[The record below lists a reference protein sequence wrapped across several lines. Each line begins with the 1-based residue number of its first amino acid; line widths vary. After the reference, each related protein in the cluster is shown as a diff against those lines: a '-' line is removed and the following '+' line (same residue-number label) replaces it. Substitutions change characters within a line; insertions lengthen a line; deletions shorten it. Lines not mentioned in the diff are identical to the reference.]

1 MKNSFLFRLRHT
13 FSYFSGLKKTEMALK
28 DKLNGRIDQFNTWR
42 TTHMSD
48 RRFMI
53 LLSVP
58 TGFLAGAAAVIIKKL
73 AHGIRDLVNL
83 LYNHVEVT
91 YVQDTPFSYSH
102 LLYFV
107 CPAIGILLTIL
118 FCKFV
123 LKKDVGHGIPG
134 ILYAIRKNKGKVSRS
149 STWSSIVTSALTVG
163 FGGSVG
169 LEGPSVSTGGSIGSN
184 IAQALKLDYK
194 HTIQLIGMGGA
205 AALAAIF
212 QAPITGIV
220 FALEVFMIDLSLN
233 ALVPIICSSFVA
245 ILTAYFFLGQTVE
258 YPAAIA
264 EGFIPSNALYYVLL
278 GLFAGLVSA
287 YFLKVTFGVEKRFK
301 RVESPWAR
309 FLIGGLMLGILI
321 FLFPALYGEGYD
333 AINMALRGG
342 EGDYQKIF
350 GDTWFKWFMNRDFGF
365 IDYDLVFIVLFGIL
379 ILLKAF
385 ATAFTFG
392 AGGVG
397 GTFAPALFIG
407 AFTGLFFASLV
418 NHLQIAELDPAKF
431 ALVGMSGLV
440 AGMLHA
446 PLTGIFLIAEIT
458 NGYALIVP
466 LMIVSALSY
475 AINRLFFKHSI
486 YTNSVAEKGVEVTH
500 NKDKSILNM
509 MAINQLIET
518 NFSPI
523 DPDSL
528 FRDLLPLV
536 SSSKRNIFPVVDKHG
551 VFCGH
556 VLFDDVRS
564 ILFDESYYD
573 QSIQNF
579 AVLPDYVI
587 HPDESME
594 EIVQKF
600 QKSGKYNIPVIQDG
614 KYLGYI
620 SRANVFSAYR
630 NMMSEISED

>member
-1 MKNSFLFRLRHT
+1 MA
-13 FSYFSGLKKTEMALK
+13 ALK
-28 DKLNGRIDQFNTWR
+28 DKINQRVDQLNTWR

-48 RRFMI
+48 RRFMLI
-53 LLSVP
+53 LSIP

-73 AHGIRDLVNL
+73 AHGIRDLV
-83 LYNHVEVT
+83 
-91 YVQDTPFSYSH
+91 FSAQFNYSH
-102 LLYFV
+102 LLFFI

-118 FCKFV
+118 FCKYI
-123 LKKDVGHGIPG
+123 LKKEVGHGIPG
-134 ILYAIRKNKGKVSRS
+134 ILYAISKNKGQVSRS
-149 STWSSIVTSALTVG
+149 SMWSSIVTSALTVG

-184 IAQALKLDYK
+184 IAQLLRLDYK

-233 ALVPIICSSFVA
+233 AIVPIIVSSFTA

-258 YPAAIA
+258 YPAVIA
-264 EGFIPSNALYYVLL
+264 EGFIPSNAIYYIGL

-287 YFLKVTFGVEKRFK
+287 YFLKVSFSVEKRFK
-301 RVESPWAR
+301 KIESPWVR
-309 FLIGGLMLGILI
+309 FLIGGSLLGVLI
-321 FLFPALYGEGYD
+321 FLFPPLYGEGYE
-333 AINMALRGG
+333 AINSALRG
-342 EGDYQKIF
+342 DYSPIF
-350 GDTWFKWFMNRDFGF
+350 GNPWFAQFKD
-365 IDYDLVFIVLFGIL
+365 IDIVVIILFAGM

-407 AFTGLFFASLV
+407 AFTGLFFATLI
-418 NHLQIAELDPAKF
+418 NYLGLGELDPAKF

-446 PLTGIFLIAEIT
+446 PLTGLFLIAEIT

-466 LMIVSALSY
+466 LMIVSALAY
-475 AINRLFFKHSI
+475 VINRLFFNHSI
-486 YTNSVAEKGVEVTH
+486 YTNPVAEKGVLVTH

-509 MAINQLIET
+509 LVINQLIET

-523 DPDSL
+523 DPDCL

-536 SSSKRNIFPVVDKHG
+536 SSSKRNIFPVVDKKGH
-551 VFCGH
+551 FCGH

-587 HPDESME
+587 HPEESME

-600 QKSGKYNIPVIQDG
+600 QKSGKYNIPVIRDG
-614 KYLGYI
+614 QYMGYI

-630 NMMSEISED
+630 KMMSEISED

>member
-1 MKNSFLFRLRHT
+1 MA
-13 FSYFSGLKKTEMALK
+13 ALK
-28 DKLNGRIDQFNTWR
+28 DKINQRVDQLNTWR

-48 RRFMI
+48 RRFMLI
-53 LLSVP
+53 LSIP

-73 AHGIRDLVNL
+73 AHGIRDLV
-83 LYNHVEVT
+83 
-91 YVQDTPFSYSH
+91 FSAQFNYSH
-102 LLYFV
+102 LLFFI

-118 FCKFV
+118 FCKYI
-123 LKKDVGHGIPG
+123 LKKEVGHGIPG
-134 ILYAIRKNKGKVSRS
+134 ILYAISKNKGQVSRS
-149 STWSSIVTSALTVG
+149 SMWSSIVTSALTVG

-184 IAQALKLDYK
+184 IAQLLRLDYK

-233 ALVPIICSSFVA
+233 AIVPIIVSSFTA

-258 YPAAIA
+258 YPAVIA
-264 EGFIPSNALYYVLL
+264 EGFIPSNAIYYIGL

-287 YFLKVTFGVEKRFK
+287 YFLKVSFSVEKRFK
-301 RVESPWAR
+301 KIESPWVR
-309 FLIGGLMLGILI
+309 FLIGGSLLGVLI
-321 FLFPALYGEGYD
+321 FLFPPLYGEGYE
-333 AINMALRGG
+333 AINSALRG
-342 EGDYQKIF
+342 DYSPIF
-350 GDTWFKWFMNRDFGF
+350 GNPWFAQFKDV
-365 IDYDLVFIVLFGIL
+365 DIVVIILFAGM

-407 AFTGLFFASLV
+407 AFTGLFFATLI
-418 NHLQIAELDPAKF
+418 NYLGLGELDPAKF

-446 PLTGIFLIAEIT
+446 PLTGLFLIAEIT

-466 LMIVSALSY
+466 LMIVSALAY
-475 AINRLFFKHSI
+475 VINRLFFNHSI
-486 YTNSVAEKGVEVTH
+486 YTNPVAEKGVLVTH

-509 MAINQLIET
+509 LVINQLIET

-523 DPDSL
+523 DPDCL

-536 SSSKRNIFPVVDKHG
+536 SSSKRNIFPVVDKKGH
-551 VFCGH
+551 FCGH

-587 HPDESME
+587 HPEESME

-600 QKSGKYNIPVIQDG
+600 QKSGKYNIPVIRDG
-614 KYLGYI
+614 QYMGYI

-630 NMMSEISED
+630 KMMSEISED

>member
-1 MKNSFLFRLRHT
+1 M
-13 FSYFSGLKKTEMALK
+13 LK
-28 DKLNGRIDQFNTWR
+28 DKIDGWIDQFNAWR
-42 TTHMSD
+42 TTHMTD
-48 RRFMI
+48 RRFMLI
-53 LLSVP
+53 LSIP
-58 TGFLAGAAAVIIKKL
+58 TGFLAGVAAIVIKKL
-73 AHGIRDLVNL
+73 AHGIRDLVFNAQF
-83 LYNHVEVT
+83 N
-91 YVQDTPFSYSH
+91 YSH

-107 CPAIGILLTIL
+107 CPTIGILLTIL
-118 FCKFV
+118 FCKYV
-123 LKKDVGHGIPG
+123 LKKPVGHGIPG
-134 ILYAIRKNKGKVSRS
+134 ILYAISKKKGMVDRS

-184 IAQALKLDYK
+184 IAQLLKLDYK

-205 AALAAIF
+205 AAIAAIF

-233 ALVPIICSSFVA
+233 AIVPIIVSSFTA
-245 ILTAYFFLGQTVE
+245 ILTAYWFLGQTVE

-264 EGFIPSNALYYVLL
+264 EGFIPSNALYYIGL

-287 YFLKVTFGVEKRFK
+287 YFLKVTFSVEKRFQK
-301 RVESPWAR
+301 MQSPWKR
-309 FLIGGLMLGILI
+309 LIVGGSLLGILI
-321 FLFPALYGEGYD
+321 FLFPALYGEGYE
-333 AINMALRGG
+333 AINSALRG
-342 EGDYQKIF
+342 DYSPIF
-350 GDTWFKWFMNRDFGF
+350 DNAWFARFKDF
-365 IDYDLVFIVLFGIL
+365 DLVVIILFAGM

-407 AFTGLFFASLV
+407 AFTGLFFARLV
-418 NHLQIAELDPAKF
+418 NYLGIGDLDPAKF

-466 LMIVSALSY
+466 LMIVSALAY

-486 YTNSVAEKGVEVTH
+486 YTNAVAEKGVEVTH

-509 MAINQLIET
+509 MAINQLIEN
-518 NFSPI
+518 NFSTI
-523 DPDSL
+523 DPDCL

-536 SSSKRNIFPVVDKHG
+536 SSSKRNIFPVVDKEG
-551 VFCGH
+551 FFCGH

-564 ILFDESYYD
+564 ILFETQYYD

-587 HPDESME
+587 HPEEPME
-594 EIVQKF
+594 EIVHKF
-600 QKSGKYNIPVIQDG
+600 QKSGKYNIPVIQGG

-630 NMMSEISED
+630 AMLSEISED

>member
-1 MKNSFLFRLRHT
+1 MRLK
-13 FSYFSGLKKTEMALK
+13 GKINEW
-28 DKLNGRIDQFNTWR
+28 IDQFTTWR
-42 TTHMSD
+42 TNHLTD
-48 RRFMI
+48 RQFMLI
-53 LLSVP
+53 LSIP

-73 AHGIRDLVNL
+73 AHGIRDLVINAQF
-83 LYNHVEVT
+83 N
-91 YVQDTPFSYSH
+91 YSH
-102 LLYFV
+102 FLYFI

-118 FCKFV
+118 FCKYI

-134 ILYAIRKNKGKVSRS
+134 ILYAISKNKGKVSRS

-184 IAQALKLDYK
+184 IAQLLKLDYK

-233 ALVPIICSSFVA
+233 AIVPIIVSSFVA

-264 EGFIPSNALYYVLL
+264 EGFIPSNALYYVGL

-287 YFLKVTFGVEKRFK
+287 YFLKVTFSVEKRFK
-301 RVESPWAR
+301 RIESPWTR
-309 FLIGGLMLGILI
+309 FIIGATFLGILI
-321 FLFPALYGEGYD
+321 FLFPALYGEGYE
-333 AINMALRGG
+333 AINSALRG
-342 EGDYQKIF
+342 DYSPVF
-350 GDTWFKWFMNRDFGF
+350 GNAWFAQFKDR
-365 IDYDLVFIVLFGIL
+365 DLVVLIL
-379 ILLKAF
+379 FAGMILLKAF

-407 AFTGLFFASLV
+407 AFTGLFFALMV
-418 NHLQIAELDPAKF
+418 NYLGIGDLDPAKF

-466 LMIVSALSY
+466 LMIVSALAY
-475 AINRLFFKHSI
+475 AINRVFFKHSI
-486 YTNSVAEKGVEVTH
+486 YTNAVAEQGVEVTH

-509 MAINQLIET
+509 MAVNQLIET
-518 NFSPI
+518 NFSTI
-523 DPDSL
+523 DPDCT
-528 FRDLLPLV
+528 FRDLLPLI

-551 VFCGH
+551 IFCGH
-556 VLFDDVRS
+556 VLFDDVRA
-564 ILFDESYYD
+564 ILFNEENYEE
-573 QSIQNF
+573 SIQNF

-587 HPDESME
+587 HPDEPME

-600 QKSGKYNIPVIQDG
+600 NKSGKYNIPVIQHG
-614 KYLGYI
+614 QYLGYM

-630 NMMSEISED
+630 SMMSEISED

>member
-1 MKNSFLFRLRHT
+1 MFLFSSRVT
-13 FSYFSGLKKTEMALK
+13 FSYFSSRKTTEMKLK
-28 DKLNGRIDQFNTWR
+28 ERINGWIDRFNAWR
-42 TTHMSD
+42 TTHMTD
-48 RRFMI
+48 RRFMLI
-53 LLSVP
+53 LSIP

-73 AHGIRDLVNL
+73 AHGIRDLVINAQFQYSFL
-83 LYNHVEVT
+83 L
-91 YVQDTPFSYSH
+91 F
-102 LLYFV
+102 FI

-118 FCKFV
+118 FCKYV

-134 ILYAIRKNKGKVSRS
+134 ILYAISKNKGKVSRS
-149 STWSSIVTSALTVG
+149 SSWSSIVTSALTVG

-169 LEGPSVSTGGSIGSN
+169 LEGPSVSTGGSLGSN
-184 IAQALKLDYK
+184 IAQTLKLDYK

-212 QAPITGIV
+212 QAPITGIM

-233 ALVPIICSSFVA
+233 AIVPIIVSSFTA

-258 YPAAIA
+258 YSAVIN
-264 EGFIPSNALYYVLL
+264 EGFIPSNALYYIGL

-287 YFLKVTFGVEKRFK
+287 YFLKVSFSVEKSFK
-301 RVESPWAR
+301 KVQSPWAR
-309 FLIGGLMLGILI
+309 FIVGGTLLGILI
-321 FLFPALYGEGYD
+321 FLFPALYGEGYE
-333 AINMALRGG
+333 AVNLVLRGD
-342 EGDYQKIF
+342 GDYHSLF
-350 GDTWFKWFMNRDFGF
+350 DRSSWFVWFMDFDF
-365 IDYDLVFIVLFGIL
+365 LKIDSRLVFIILFALL

-407 AFTGLFFASLV
+407 AFTGLFFATTV
-418 NHLQIAELDPAKF
+418 NYLGIGDLDPAKF

-458 NGYALIVP
+458 NGYSLIVP
-466 LMIVSALSY
+466 LMIVSALAY

-486 YTNSVAEKGVEVTH
+486 YTNAVAEKGVEVTH

-523 DPDSL
+523 HPDAT

-536 SSSKRNIFPVVDKHG
+536 SSSKRNIFPVVDKEG
-551 VFCGH
+551 FFCGH
-556 VLFDDVRS
+556 VLFDDVRA

-587 HPDESME
+587 HPEEPME
-594 EIVQKF
+594 EIVHKF
-600 QKSGKYNIPVIQDG
+600 QQSGKYNIPVIQGG